1 MAFTSKMEFP
11 LSDYDFSPMNSL
23 KTEPDMYMPVVTEMM
38 TSDIP
43 AHKQDGRLPDSGQ
56 RVAGQSPQGFVDGCG
71 SPSPSPPENLS
82 ILEIPEAS
90 KPAEFAF
97 DNSSAAKTVLATP
110 EGHTAPT
117 SAKSRGASG
126 YPGGPPAPVPAP
138 LPGYSGTAGCLDAHY
153 PRCLMGHYF

>member
-1 MAFTSKMEFP
+1 MEFP

-23 KTEPDMYMPVVTEMM
+23 KSEPDMHAPVVTEMT

-43 AHKQDGRLPDSGQ
+43 AHDQDGNGQ
-56 RVAGQSPQGFVDGCG
+56 RVAGQSSESFVDGQG
-71 SPSPSPPENLS
+71 SPPENLS

-97 DNSSAAKTVLATP
+97 DNSSAAKTVVATP
-110 EGHTAPT
+110 EGHTAAA
-117 SAKSRGASG
+117 SAQSRGASG